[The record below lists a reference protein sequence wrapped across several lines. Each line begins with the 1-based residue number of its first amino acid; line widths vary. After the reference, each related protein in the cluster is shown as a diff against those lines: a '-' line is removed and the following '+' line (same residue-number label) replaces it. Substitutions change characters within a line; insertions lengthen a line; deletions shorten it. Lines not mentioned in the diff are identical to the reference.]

1 MTDRPIRFH
10 VSLPATRAHFE
21 ASVSFYA
28 QLFGVEPAKRKPGYA
43 KFDVAEPS
51 INLTLNEVE
60 EVRRGDL
67 DHLGIQVWSDD
78 TLTAARQRLTTSGMS
93 VLDEENV
100 ECCYAGQNK
109 FWVVD
114 PDGRHVE
121 FFHVLRD
128 VEHHGHQGPV
138 ASAKNNACCAPSE
151 DAAASGCCAP
161 EKDASPLKVTSLKA
175 RASECCG

>member
-1 MTDRPIRFH
+1 MTDRPVRFH
-10 VSLPATRAHFE
+10 VSLPATRANFD
-21 ASVSFYA
+21 ASVAFYA
-28 QLFGVEPAKRKPGYA
+28 QLFGVEPAKRKSGYA

-51 INLTLNEVE
+51 INLTLNEVD

-67 DHLGIQVWSDD
+67 DHLGVQVWSDE
-78 TLTAARQRLTTSGMS
+78 TLTAARERLTRSGLS

-114 PDGRHVE
+114 PDGRPVE

-128 VEHHGHQGPV
+128 VEVHGKPMP
-138 ASAKNNACCAPSE
+138 ADEIKSACCAPKAE
-151 DAAASGCCAP
+151 ATASACCAP
-161 EKDASPLKVTSLKA
+161 TEDASPLKITSLKA
-175 RASECCG
+175 RAAECCG